1 MKLVG
6 YVEDGIRQIGRLEG
20 DLVVPLGPVSE
31 FYDPAS
37 TAADPA
43 VERRPLATL
52 ERAPFVPVTARVFCV
67 GINYPSHGKEAKE
80 VGNLDFPQVPM
91 IFGRWES
98 TLVSSGDPVPVPAY
112 EGLDWEAEL
121 AVVIG
126 KSGWCVDESE
136 AMGHVLGYTAFNDL
150 SARLK
155 QTDTIQF
162 TLGKN
167 ADRSGPIGPVLVTAD
182 EVGDPANLR
191 VRARVNGETVQD
203 GNTSEMFHSIAR
215 VISYISD
222 TVTLLPG
229 DVIATGTPAGVGH
242 AMKPPRFLSPG
253 DIVEV
258 EVEGIGVL
266 TNPIVHHE
274 DLAPREV
281 KAAARSGL
289 LT

>member
-6 YVEDGIRQIGRLEG
+6 YVEDGIRQLGSLEG
-20 DLVVPLGPVSE
+20 DLVVPLGPASE
-31 FYDPAS
+31 FYDRTSVGDAPGAE
-37 TAADPA
+37 A
-43 VERRPLATL
+43 LALETL
-52 ERAPFVPVTARVFCV
+52 VRAPFVPVTSRIFCV

-98 TLVSSGDPVPVPAY
+98 TLVSSGDPVPVPAN

-126 KSGWCVDESE
+126 KRGWCVEESE
-136 AMGHVLGYTAFNDL
+136 AMDHVLGYTAFNDL
-150 SARLK
+150 SARQK

-182 EVGDPANLR
+182 EVADPANLR
-191 VRARVNGETVQD
+191 VRARVNGEVVQD

-253 DIVEV
+253 DVVEV
-258 EVEGIGVL
+258 EVEGIGVI
-266 TNPIVHHE
+266 TNPIVHH
-274 DLAPREV
+274 DDIAPSEV
-281 KAAARSGL
+281 KAAAGAGL
-289 LT
+289 PT